1 MIHRLGYKYA
11 SSLTTVQ
18 SSESESQIRVH
29 YRKKKMVKQFSGND
43 GEGRPSFGSTISFL
57 SSADGSE
64 SDTSVLSSSSSS
76 SPERTSF
83 SRDIPQILSPS
94 THITDNLL
102 SLDYDPPTDYS
113 SSESNMSS
121 SSAERAS
128 FSHDIPQILSPSTH
142 ITDNLLSLD
151 YDPPTD
157 YSSSESNMSSSSA
170 ERASFSHDIP
180 PSPSTYTDK
189 FTYYHPPT
197 DYSSSESDRSTS
209 LSSAGGASLSMNDI
223 SDLPQLLSPLSD
235 YAMSNSEGSVYS
247 HSFEDCKLNDSSV
260 CTNSDLAIPVNLSS
274 TLNDTAANSSTL
286 GIDSSMYS
294 TEKVRIK
301 VYLHITSLSASM
313 RVWNPFSPSTVP
325 SPLTQC

>member
-1 MIHRLGYKYA
+1 M
-11 SSLTTVQ
+11 VQ

-29 YRKKKMVKQFSGND
+29 YRKMKMVKQFSGND

-83 SRDIPQILSPS
+83 SR
-94 THITDNLL
+94 
-102 SLDYDPPTDYS
+102 
-113 SSESNMSS
+113 
-121 SSAERAS
+121 
-128 FSHDIPQILSPSTH
+128 DIPQILSPSTH

-260 CTNSDLAIPVNLSS
+260 CTNSDLAVPVNLSS